1 MLEISVASVFRIN
14 PQTIAAGL
22 FPQPVIQLPTLPFL
36 PAYTSSHSYIFSVYI
51 IVSIAITA
59 IVSSSYVSAYNSLT
73 YPLVA
78 LAWLDQTNLR

>member
-22 FPQPVIQLPTLPFL
+22 LPQPVVQLPTLLFL

-59 IVSSSYVSAYNSLT
+59 IVSRSYVSA
-73 YPLVA
+73 
-78 LAWLDQTNLR
+78 